1 MTKQEN
7 LQSLSFGHRIA
18 EEETGE
24 LASYF
29 VETDQWRRIL
39 AGDID
44 VVYGSKGSGKSAIY
58 AVLLQHRPRLFER
71 NILIVGAEN
80 PRGTPAFKDLVVE
93 PPASEAE
100 FIGLWK
106 LYLLTLIAGVFVENG
121 IENDAAKDVVKTLR
135 QANLVVETNDL
146 RKILRGVADYVRALA
161 KLESVQGGVELDPIT
176 GMIKGLT
183 GKLTLRE
190 PSQANREAGIL
201 TIDSLFAVADRAL
214 QSEGFYV
221 WVALDRLDVAFA
233 EKTELEQN
241 ALRDLFKVYIELFAY
256 DRIKLKI
263 FLRSDIWKRIT
274 QAGFREASHITKHV
288 TITWNPQTLMNLLI
302 RRALKNKALCE
313 YYSVSE
319 TDVLRD
325 HAQQIA
331 LFQRVF
337 PEKVDP
343 GAKKPATFVWMLSR
357 IRDGTRQAAPRELIH
372 LISAA
377 RDAQVRQLEVGK
389 PEPTG
394 ECLFAGDCFKEAL
407 KEVSEVRLHQ
417 TLFAEYPQD
426 KDWIL
431 RLKGA
436 KTQQTGKTL
445 SAQWGVDEA
454 QALRLAGELV
464 EIGFFEERGTSDEPQ
479 FWVPFLYRDAA
490 DLVQGSAEVDDNEEN
505 QGTFGEIISRR

>member
-44 VVYGSKGSGKSAIY
+44 VVYGSKGSGKSDIY

-161 KLESVQGGVELDPIT
+161 KLESAQGGVELDPIT

-190 PSQANREAGIL
+190 PSQAN
-201 TIDSLFAVADRAL
+201 
-214 QSEGFYV
+214 
-221 WVALDRLDVAFA
+221 
-233 EKTELEQN
+233 
-241 ALRDLFKVYIELFAY
+241 
-256 DRIKLKI
+256 
-263 FLRSDIWKRIT
+263 
-274 QAGFREASHITKHV
+274 
-288 TITWNPQTLMNLLI
+288 
-302 RRALKNKALCE
+302 
-313 YYSVSE
+313 
-319 TDVLRD
+319 
-325 HAQQIA
+325 
-331 LFQRVF
+331 
-337 PEKVDP
+337 
-343 GAKKPATFVWMLSR
+343 
-357 IRDGTRQAAPRELIH
+357 
-372 LISAA
+372 
-377 RDAQVRQLEVGK
+377 
-389 PEPTG
+389 
-394 ECLFAGDCFKEAL
+394 
-407 KEVSEVRLHQ
+407 
-417 TLFAEYPQD
+417 
-426 KDWIL
+426 
-431 RLKGA
+431 
-436 KTQQTGKTL
+436 
-445 SAQWGVDEA
+445 
-454 QALRLAGELV
+454 
-464 EIGFFEERGTSDEPQ
+464 
-479 FWVPFLYRDAA
+479 
-490 DLVQGSAEVDDNEEN
+490 
-505 QGTFGEIISRR
+505 